1 MFCSPSTMLS
11 QCFLDLQ
18 IETYKSHP
26 DNITENVEALFSL
39 QTVLKI
45 NVRVDGNS

>member
-1 MFCSPSTMLS
+1 MFSLYNVITVI
-11 QCFLDLQ
+11 LDLQ